1 MPRAYCT
8 CSLTLKRLV
17 RLKMLCYGPLMREQM
32 SVRVAHR
39 VIGIG
44 ALGILLWA
52 LCVPQQ
58 ARADENRWGFGSDLG
73 LTTGTVD
80 GTAFALGF
88 NIDYYADRN
97 FSFGPMMQISP
108 TGNLFQIAFAGVG
121 KYHLRLNN
129 GFNLVPFTGI
139 GLIHADLD
147 RGTGPSQVN
156 RNDTSWYIP
165 IGLSLEYQVIHN
177 IALASTL
184 MVNLHDINLQPS
196 LPEKDRT
203 SISLM
208 FGFRWG
214 P

>member
-1 MPRAYCT
+1 MRTQPFFRFGTVPPIKAV
-8 CSLTLKRLV
+8 TL
-17 RLKMLCYGPLMREQM
+17 
-32 SVRVAHR
+32 A
-39 VIGIG
+39 
-44 ALGILLWA
+44 ILLWA
-52 LCVPQQ
+52 LLSPMP

-80 GTAFALGF
+80 GTVFALGF
-88 NIDYYADRN
+88 NVDYYADRN

-129 GFNLVPFTGI
+129 GINLVPFTGI

-147 RGTGPSQVN
+147 RGTGPSQIN

-177 IALASTL
+177 IALSSTL